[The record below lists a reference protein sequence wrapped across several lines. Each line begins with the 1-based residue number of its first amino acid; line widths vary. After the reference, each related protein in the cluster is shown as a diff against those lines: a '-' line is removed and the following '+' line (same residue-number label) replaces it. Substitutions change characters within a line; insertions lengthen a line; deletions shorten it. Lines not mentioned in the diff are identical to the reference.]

1 MATKSKNL
9 KKNMNNQ
16 LARVKTRRNKR
27 KVLKNIPAKAQWI
40 AAKAK
45 RRINDN
51 KLKKRQNEWRKLS
64 KTSKGRAEQAK
75 QIRTA
80 AKEQV
85 KKYPNL
91 TANELI
97 VNSGY
102 KRTPYI
108 SFNAYQKVHNNKSK
122 RVDPREF
129 HPNPTLVI
137 TSENTNI
144 GEKHYGPKPNSF
156 VPTSINDLLLYP
168 SAFNMGGGKR
178 RRKKKKTKKTK
189 KRRKRRRRT
198 RRR

>member
-9 KKNMNNQ
+9 TRNMNNK

-27 KVLKNIPAKAQWI
+27 AMLKNIPAKAKWI
-40 AAKAK
+40 TAKAK

-64 KTSKGRAEQAK
+64 KTSKGRAQQAK
-75 QIRTA
+75 HIRET

-85 KKYPNL
+85 KKYPGL
-91 TANELI
+91 TVNKLI

-122 RVDPREF
+122 KVDPREF

-137 TSENTNI
+137 TSENTNT
-144 GEKHYGPKPNSF
+144 GEKRYGPKPNSF

-178 RRKKKKTKKTK
+178 RRRRKKTK
-189 KRRKRRRRT
+189 KRRKRHRRT

>member
-9 KKNMNNQ
+9 TRNMNNK

-27 KVLKNIPAKAQWI
+27 AVLKNIPTKAKWM

-45 RRINDN
+45 RRNNDN

-64 KTSKGRAEQAK
+64 KTSKGRAQQAK
-75 QIRTA
+75 QIRET

-85 KKYPNL
+85 KKYPGLAVNK
-91 TANELI
+91 LI

-102 KRTPYI
+102 KRSPYI

-122 RVDPREF
+122 KVDPREF

-137 TSENTNI
+137 TSENTNT
-144 GEKHYGPKPNSF
+144 GEKRYGPKPNSF

-178 RRKKKKTKKTK
+178 RRRRNKTK